1 MCPLQFTGI
10 VTSTAAVSQAEV
22 VLNIN
27 TPTRTISG
35 VAYTNTT
42 GQATITTSAAHGFAV
57 GMGVTLSSIVFSCA
71 YGNKSYPH
79 KKPFVFEVDS
89 VPTTTT
95 FQVNLGISTLAH
107 SYVSGGTAAI
117 DIDRPYDGQQV
128 YFNTLFEE
136 VSSITVTNGGSGY
149 TSTPTVTL
157 EAPSGSNGE
166 TATAFATLDGDAIG
180 SITIISS
187 GSQYTETPDVTI
199 SGGGGSSG
207 AATASMSPIYYAIN
221 SSTPVVSGITTVTLG
236 TNLLSA
242 VGVNSTAYFYQ
253 QSKIIASSHTF
264 EYVGSGNTIA
274 TATPKRG
281 GVTVQANEV
290 ITSDGGRVIYTSTDQ
305 AGNFRIGDDLQI
317 NQETGTISGRS
328 FSKSLFTEVTPFILA
343 LS

>member
-1 MCPLQFTGI
+1 
-10 VTSTAAVSQAEV
+10 
-22 VLNIN
+22 
-27 TPTRTISG
+27 
-35 VAYTNTT
+35 
-42 GQATITTSAAHGFAV
+42 
-57 GMGVTLSSIVFSCA
+57 MGVTLSGIGFTCA
-71 YGNKSYPH
+71 YGGKIYPH
-79 KKPFVFEVDS
+79 KKPYVFEVDA

-95 FQVNLGISTLAH
+95 FQVNLGISTLPH
-107 SYVSGGTAAI
+107 TYVGTGASAGTAAI
-117 DIDRPYDGQQV
+117 DIDRPYDGQQC

-136 VSSITVTNGGSGY
+136 VQTITVTNGGSGY

-166 TATAFATLDGDAIG
+166 TATAFATLDGQTIE
-180 SITIISS
+180 SITVISS

-199 SGGGGSSG
+199 SGGGGSNG
-207 AATASMSPIYYAIN
+207 AATANMTPIYYAIN

-264 EYVGSGNTIA
+264 EYVGSGNTIG